1 MCLREIWTSSTLP
14 SLNRLNEAL
23 AGRYRIERELGQGGM
38 ATVHLARDLRHDRL
52 VALKVMRP
60 ELLAVIGAAR
70 FLAEIKTTASLQH
83 PHILPLHDS
92 GEVDGTVFYVMPFV
106 EGESLRDRLDRERQL
121 PVDDAVRIAREVA
134 GALDYAHRR
143 GIIHRDIKPENILLH
158 EGQALVADFGIALAV
173 SRIEGGTRMTETGMS
188 LGTPH
193 YMSPEQAM
201 GDRSVDARADVYAL
215 GCVLYEMLTGEPP
228 FTGPTAQAIVA
239 RVLTDA
245 PRSLRA
251 QRPTIPEHVDAAARK
266 ALEKLPAD
274 RFGSGAEF
282 AAALSDAAFR
292 TAASPAGAGAPMSAR
307 RSRLGQVAA
316 MAAFLALGVMAAWGW
331 LRKVEQ
337 PTTWTAISQARGE
350 EGVFQF
356 GSYAIAPDGQS
367 YVYRGPAE
375 GGGNQLWLKR
385 QTELHATP
393 LRGTGGAVY
402 PFFSPEGDWLAFI
415 AAGKLFKVSI
425 AGGGTPVAVTNASP
439 TAPWG
444 AWLPNG
450 KIVLGSTGFTLA
462 QVDENGGG
470 GVEPLDALSI
480 SSYGAVSPIALP
492 GLRGDFVFSAC
503 TVNCASVQ
511 AWVFD
516 AGAGKG
522 RRLLENAFPIG
533 FIDGLLLY
541 AISNTLFAAPFD
553 LDKLE
558 LTGAGIPVLD
568 NVLMAHLSRSGTLL
582 YTQGEVGG
590 NVLVEFVTRDG
601 VGTPIDSTWKGN
613 FMHVVMSPDGR
624 RIAVDL
630 DEAGSDRQSIVVRE
644 IATGGLSRITFE
656 GKVNMRPAWS
666 PDGSRIAWVSSED
679 TTAVI
684 KVKRAD
690 GVGPTTTLL
699 SSQNAWDVEWSS
711 NGEWV
716 VYRQYGA
723 RDSDDIY
730 AVRTQGDTTPVPI
743 VSSPAFERAGT
754 LSPDGRYIAYV
765 SGESGQDDIYVRP
778 FPKSDEGRWLV
789 SAGGGSEPRWS
800 RDGKELF
807 YVSHETGDLMA
818 VSVTLGDQFAFQP
831 PRRLFSVAS
840 FVREGNSRTYDV
852 APDGRFVMLRGGP
865 TTLGAPILVE
875 NWVAELRRKLKK

>member
-1 MCLREIWTSSTLP
+1 MV
-14 SLNRLNEAL
+14 NRLNDAL
-23 AGRYRIERELGQGGM
+23 AERYRIERELGQGGM
-38 ATVHLARDLRHDRL
+38 ATVHLARDLRHDRM

-92 GEVDGTVFYVMPFV
+92 GEVDGTVFYVMPYV

-143 GIIHRDIKPENILLH
+143 GVIHRDIKPENILLH

-173 SRIEGGTRMTETGMS
+173 SRIGGGTRMTETGMS

-201 GDRSVDARADVYAL
+201 GDRAVDARADVYAL

-239 RVLTDA
+239 RVLTDS
-245 PRSLRA
+245 PRSMRA
-251 QRPTIPEHVDAAARK
+251 QRPTIPEHVDATVRR

-274 RFGSGAEF
+274 RFGSAAEF
-282 AAALSDAAFR
+282 ATALSDTAFR
-292 TAASPAGAGAPMSAR
+292 TAASPVSAGAPVSGR
-307 RSRLGQVAA
+307 RSRAGLVAA
-316 MAAFLALGVMAAWGW
+316 TVAFVALGVVAAWGW

-337 PTTWTAISQARGE
+337 PTTWTAISQAKGE

-385 QTELHATP
+385 RSELHATP
-393 LRGTGGAVY
+393 LRGTSGAVF
-402 PFFSPEGDWLAFI
+402 PFFSPDGDWLAFI
-415 AAGKLFKVSI
+415 AAGKLFKMSI
-425 AGGGTPVAVTNASP
+425 AGGTPIVVTNASP

-444 AWLPNG
+444 VWLPNG

-462 QVDENGGG
+462 RVDATGGG
-470 GVEPLDALSI
+470 QVEQLDALDL
-480 SSYGAVSPIALP
+480 SSYGAVTPIALP
-492 GLRGDFVFSAC
+492 GMRGDFVFAAC
-503 TVNCASVQ
+503 TVNCNAVQ
-511 AWVFD
+511 TWVFD

-522 RRLLENAFPIG
+522 RLLLDRAFPVG
-533 FIDGLLLY
+533 FIDGMLLY
-541 AISNTLFAAPFD
+541 ATGNTLFAAPFD
-553 LDKLE
+553 LDE
-558 LTGAGIPVLD
+558 LALKGSGTPVLD
-568 NVLMAHLSRSGTLL
+568 NMLMSHVSRSGTLL
-582 YTQGEVGG
+582 YTEGEVGG
-590 NVLVEFVTRDG
+590 NVRVEWVTRDG
-601 VGTPIDSTWKGN
+601 ARTPLDSTWKGN
-613 FMHVVMSPDGR
+613 FSHIALSPDGR
-624 RIAVDL
+624 RVAVDQSET
-630 DEAGSDRQSIVVRE
+630 DGDRQFIFVRE
-644 IATGGLSRITFE
+644 IATGALSRITFE

-666 PDGSRIAWVSSED
+666 PDGARIAWVSSDD
-679 TTAVI
+679 TTGAI
-684 KVKRAD
+684 RVKRAD
-690 GVGPTTTLL
+690 GVGPTTTLVN
-699 SSQNAWDVEWSS
+699 SRNAWGVEWSR
-711 NGEWV
+711 NGEWL
-716 VYRQYGA
+716 VYREYGA

-743 VSSPAFERAGT
+743 VKSPAFERAGT
-754 LSPDGRYIAYV
+754 VSPDGRYIAYV
-765 SGESGQDDIYVRP
+765 SGESGKDEIYVRP
-778 FPKSDEGRWLV
+778 FPRSDEGRWLV
-789 SAGGGSEPRWS
+789 SAGGGSEPLWS

-807 YVSHETGDLMA
+807 YVSNESSDLMT
-818 VSVTLGDQFAFQP
+818 VVVTLGDQFAFQP
-831 PRRLFSVAS
+831 PRRLFSVSS

-865 TTLGAPILVE
+865 ATLGAPVLVE

>member
-1 MCLREIWTSSTLP
+1 MT
-14 SLNRLNEAL
+14 NRLNEAL
-23 AGRYRIERELGQGGM
+23 SDRYRIERELGQGGM
-38 ATVHLARDLRHDRL
+38 ATVHLARDLRHERM

-106 EGESLRDRLDRERQL
+106 EGESLRDRLERERQL
-121 PVDDAVRIAREVA
+121 PVDDAVKIAREVA

-143 GIIHRDIKPENILLH
+143 GVIHRDIKPENILLH

-173 SRIEGGTRMTETGMS
+173 SRIESGTRMTETGMS

-245 PRSLRA
+245 PRSVRA
-251 QRPTIPEHVDAAARK
+251 QRPSVPEHVDGAVRK

-274 RFGSGAEF
+274 RFGSAAEF
-282 AAALSDAAFR
+282 AAALSDSAFR
-292 TAASPAGAGAPMSAR
+292 TAPSPVSVGAPISAQ
-307 RSRLGQVAA
+307 RSRLGLLAATGAFVALGIVAA
-316 MAAFLALGVMAAWGW
+316 LGW

-337 PTTWTAISQARGE
+337 PTTWTAVSQARGE
-350 EGVFQF
+350 GGVFQF
-356 GSYAIAPDGQS
+356 GSYAIAPDGHS

-385 QTELHATP
+385 RTELHATP
-393 LRGTGGAVY
+393 LRGTSGAVF

-415 AAGKLFKVSI
+415 AAGKLYKTSI
-425 AGGGTPVAVTNASP
+425 AGGGAPVVVTNASP

-450 KIVLGSTGFTLA
+450 KIVLGSTGFSLI
-462 QVDENGGG
+462 QVDASGGG
-470 GVEPLDALSI
+470 QVEPLDALSI
-480 SSYGAVSPIALP
+480 SSYGAVTPIGLP
-492 GLRGDFVFSAC
+492 GVRGDFIFAAC
-503 TVNCASVQ
+503 TVNCATVQ
-511 AWVFD
+511 LWIFD
-516 AGAGKG
+516 ARAGKG
-522 RRLLENAFPIG
+522 RRLLADAFPIG

-541 AISNTLFAAPFD
+541 ATSNTLFAAPFD

-558 LTGAGIPVLD
+558 LTGSGIPVLD
-568 NVLMAHLSRSGTLL
+568 NVLMAQLSRSGSLL
-582 YTQGEVGG
+582 YTEGEVGG
-590 NVLVEFVTRDG
+590 NVRVELVTRDG
-601 VGTPIDSTWKGN
+601 AGTPIDSTWKGN

-624 RIAVDL
+624 RIAVDQA
-630 DEAGSDRQSIVVRE
+630 EPGSDRQSIVVRE

-666 PDGSRIAWVSSED
+666 PEGTRIAWVSAED
-679 TTAVI
+679 STSVI

-690 GVGPTTTLL
+690 GVGPTTRLL
-699 SSQNAWDVEWSS
+699 TSSNAWDVEWSR

-723 RDSDDIY
+723 RDTDDIF

-743 VSSPAFERAGT
+743 ANSPAFERAGT

-765 SGESGQDDIYVRP
+765 SGESSRDEVYVRP
-778 FPKSDEGRWLV
+778 FPKSDDGRWLV

-807 YVSHETGDLMA
+807 YVSNETGDLMA

-852 APDGRFVMLRGGP
+852 TPDGRFVMLRGGP
-865 TTLGAPILVE
+865 TTLGAPVLVE
-875 NWVAELRRKLKK
+875 NWVADLRRKLKK